1 MRPAGDSS
9 TKSKVMEAALRIFA
23 ERGYAAAS
31 VRDIAALAGVT
42 KPVVYYHFGSKA
54 GLYQALL
61 DQCLDASL
69 DALKQ
74 AAQGPT
80 VREQL
85 VRFISAMVTLSQ
97 SSTDRIRVVVQT
109 YSTAPGQ
116 IPENINFRERLTE
129 RFDWLRGIVQ
139 AGIDRGEIQAKDPE
153 LVALSIMGQTHFL
166 MTSMLIFGPNH
177 HLASLLPADNL
188 AEAIVNL
195 IFAGAQRPA
204 HATPEPVAG
213 VA

>member
-1 MRPAGDSS
+1 MSPAGDSS
-9 TKSKVMEAALRIFA
+9 TKTKVMEAALRTFA

-54 GLYQALL
+54 GLYQARL
-61 DQCLDASL
+61 DQCLDVSL
-69 DALKQ
+69 EALKE

-85 VRFISAMVTLSQ
+85 VRFIGAMLTLAQ
-97 SSTDRIRVVVQT
+97 SNKDRIRVVVQT
-109 YSTAPGQ
+109 YSTSPGQ
-116 IPENINFRERLTE
+116 IPETISFRERLMA

-139 AGIDRGEIQAKDPE
+139 AGIDRGEIESKNPD
-153 LVALSIMGQTHFL
+153 LLALSIMGQTHFL
-166 MTSMLIFGPNH
+166 MTSMLIFGSNH

-188 AEAIVNL
+188 AEAIVDL
-195 IFAGAQRPA
+195 FFAGAQRPA